1 MGRHNSTFRSLAESI
16 CQYPLLPNP
25 WLCPNEVTLFPFDD
39 VVIHFMDEQSGL
51 RESGDANVR
60 QWRRLAEGTTRIETE
75 STRVWA
81 LEIQV

>member
-1 MGRHNSTFRSLAESI
+1 MT
-16 CQYPLLPNP
+16 
-25 WLCPNEVTLFPFDD
+25 PFDD
-39 VVIHFMDEQSGL
+39 VVIAFMDEQSGL
-51 RESGDANVR
+51 RECEDANVG